1 MANKTLQPGN
11 TLQGGKYRIE
21 KVLGQGSFGIT
32 YLASYATTIE
42 GALGKMTVDIKV
54 AIKEFFMSE
63 VNQRNEQTHGVE
75 GSSSTIFTN
84 YRIKVRKEAQNLAS
98 LHHPHIVQVTDVFD
112 ENNTTY
118 YVMQYIEGMSLD
130 SFIASKGQVS
140 AEDTILIAAQIGQ
153 ALSYMHQR
161 HMLHLDL
168 KPGNIML
175 DKQGQVHLIDFGL
188 SKQYDS
194 NGEPESS
201 TSIGM
206 GTPGYA
212 PIEQANR
219 MGQGKQFQ
227 ATIDVYAFGAT
238 VYKMLTGRRPDDASV
253 ILNDG
258 FPFGFLQQCGVPQNM
273 INALQRAMAPQRNAR
288 FQTVTEFVQ
297 ALDDGRTIP
306 YSAPDLTQIDNTI
319 IASAEPTQPTRPSQ
333 PSYRS
338 SQPSNATP
346 SPTDEELAPKF
357 RPDVEPDN
365 TPAEPSDES
374 DSPKTFMKQI
384 AVVLCVCMAAAMV
397 LFIAMGN
404 FGSADEDVSKDA
416 AYADSAYVDEAYA
429 DSVASDDYALDS
441 CASVDDEYMY

>member
-42 GALGKMTVDIKV
+42 GALGKMAVDIKV

-84 YRIKVRKEAQNLAS
+84 YRIKFRKEAQNLAS

-130 SFIASKGQVS
+130 SFIASKGRVS

-258 FPFGFLQQCGVPQNM
+258 FPFGFLQQLGVQQNM
-273 INALQRAMAPQRNAR
+273 INAVQRAMAPQRNAR

-306 YSAPDLTQIDNTI
+306 YSAPDFTLVDDNTI
-319 IASAEPTQPTRPSQ
+319 TASSEPTQPIRPSRPSQ
-333 PSYRS
+333 PSS
-338 SQPSNATP
+338 ATP
-346 SPTDEELAPKF
+346 SPNDEELAPSTSKL
-357 RPDVEPDN
+357 
-365 TPAEPSDES
+365 A
-374 DSPKTFMKQI
+374 MKQI
-384 AVVLCVCMAAAMV
+384 MVVLCVCIAAAMV

-404 FGSADEDVSKDA
+404 FGSADGNLSKDTE
-416 AYADSAYVDEAYA
+416 YADS
-429 DSVASDDYALDS
+429 DSVAYYDDAEADTCALDS

>member
-42 GALGKMTVDIKV
+42 GALGKMAVDIKV

-84 YRIKVRKEAQNLAS
+84 YRIKFRKEAQNLAS

-130 SFIASKGQVS
+130 SFIASKGRVS

-258 FPFGFLQQCGVPQNM
+258 FPFGFLQQLGVQQNM
-273 INALQRAMAPQRNAR
+273 INAVQRAMAPQRNAR

-306 YSAPDLTQIDNTI
+306 YSAPDFTQVDDNTI
-319 IASAEPTQPTRPSQ
+319 TASSEPTQPIRPSRPSQ
-333 PSYRS
+333 PS
-338 SQPSNATP
+338 QPSSATP
-346 SPTDEELAPKF
+346 SPNDEELAPSTSKL
-357 RPDVEPDN
+357 
-365 TPAEPSDES
+365 A
-374 DSPKTFMKQI
+374 MKQI
-384 AVVLCVCMAAAMV
+384 MVVLCVCIAAAMV
-397 LFIAMGN
+397 LFLAMGK
-404 FGSADEDVSKDA
+404 FGSADGNLSKDTE
-416 AYADSAYVDEAYA
+416 YADS
-429 DSVASDDYALDS
+429 DSVAYYDDAEADTCALDS
-441 CASVDDEYMY
+441 CAAVDDEYMY

>member
-1 MANKTLQPGN
+1 MTNKTLQPGN

-42 GALGKMTVDIKV
+42 GALGKMAVDIKV

-84 YRIKVRKEAQNLAS
+84 YRIKFRKEAQNLAS

-130 SFIASKGQVS
+130 SFIASKGRVS

-258 FPFGFLQQCGVPQNM
+258 FPFGFLQQLGVQQNM
-273 INALQRAMAPQRNAR
+273 INAVQRAMAPQRNAR

-306 YSAPDLTQIDNTI
+306 YSTPDFTLVDDNTI
-319 IASAEPTQPTRPSQ
+319 TASSEPTQPIRPSRPSQ
-333 PSYRS
+333 PSS
-338 SQPSNATP
+338 ATP
-346 SPTDEELAPKF
+346 SPNDEELAPSTSKL
-357 RPDVEPDN
+357 
-365 TPAEPSDES
+365 A
-374 DSPKTFMKQI
+374 MKQI
-384 AVVLCVCMAAAMV
+384 MVVLCVCIAAAMV
-397 LFIAMGN
+397 LFLAMGK
-404 FGSADEDVSKDA
+404 FGSADGNLSKDTE
-416 AYADSAYVDEAYA
+416 YADS
-429 DSVASDDYALDS
+429 DSVAYYDDAEADTCAVDS

>member
-42 GALGKMTVDIKV
+42 GALGKMAVDIKV

-84 YRIKVRKEAQNLAS
+84 YRIKFRKEAQNLAS

-130 SFIASKGQVS
+130 SFIASKGRVS

-258 FPFGFLQQCGVPQNM
+258 FPFGFLQQLGVQQNM
-273 INALQRAMAPQRNAR
+273 INAVQRAMAPQRNAR

-306 YSAPDLTQIDNTI
+306 YSAPDFTLVDDNTI
-319 IASAEPTQPTRPSQ
+319 TASSEPTQPIRPSRPSQ
-333 PSYRS
+333 PSS
-338 SQPSNATP
+338 ATP
-346 SPTDEELAPKF
+346 SPNDEELAPSTSKL
-357 RPDVEPDN
+357 
-365 TPAEPSDES
+365 A
-374 DSPKTFMKQI
+374 MKQI
-384 AVVLCVCMAAAMV
+384 MVVLCVCIAAAMV
-397 LFIAMGN
+397 LFLAMGN
-404 FGSADEDVSKDA
+404 FGFGFVDGSLSKDTE
-416 AYADSAYVDEAYA
+416 YADS
-429 DSVASDDYALDS
+429 DSVAYYDDAEADTCAVDS

>member
-84 YRIKVRKEAQNLAS
+84 YRIKFRKEAQNLAS

-130 SFIASKGQVS
+130 SFIASKGRVS

-258 FPFGFLQQCGVPQNM
+258 FPFGFLQQLGVQQNM
-273 INALQRAMAPQRNAR
+273 INAVQRAMAPQRNAR

-306 YSAPDLTQIDNTI
+306 YSAPDFTQIDEPI
-319 IASAEPTQPTRPSQ
+319 IASSEPTQPIRPSRPSQ
-333 PSYRS
+333 PSS
-338 SQPSNATP
+338 ATP
-346 SPTDEELAPKF
+346 SPNDEELAPSTSKL
-357 RPDVEPDN
+357 
-365 TPAEPSDES
+365 A
-374 DSPKTFMKQI
+374 MKQI
-384 AVVLCVCMAAAMV
+384 MVVLCVCIAAAMV
-397 LFIAMGN
+397 LFLAMGK
-404 FGSADEDVSKDA
+404 FGSADGNLSKDTE
-416 AYADSAYVDEAYA
+416 YADS
-429 DSVASDDYALDS
+429 DSVAYYDDAEADTCAVDS

>member
-21 KVLGQGSFGIT
+21 KMLGQGTFGIT

-42 GALGKMTVDIKV
+42 GALGKMAVDIKV

-84 YRIKVRKEAQNLAS
+84 YRIKFRKEAQNLAS

-130 SFIASKGQVS
+130 SFIASKGRVS

-258 FPFGFLQQCGVPQNM
+258 FPFGFLQQLGVQQNM
-273 INALQRAMAPQRNAR
+273 INAVQRAMAPQRNAR

-306 YSAPDLTQIDNTI
+306 YSAPDFTLVDDNTI
-319 IASAEPTQPTRPSQ
+319 TASSEPTQPIRPSRPSQ
-333 PSYRS
+333 PSS
-338 SQPSNATP
+338 ATP
-346 SPTDEELAPKF
+346 SPNDEELAPSTSKL
-357 RPDVEPDN
+357 
-365 TPAEPSDES
+365 A
-374 DSPKTFMKQI
+374 MKQI
-384 AVVLCVCMAAAMV
+384 MVVLCVCIAAAMV
-397 LFIAMGN
+397 LFLAMGN
-404 FGSADEDVSKDA
+404 FGSADGNLSKDTE
-416 AYADSAYVDEAYA
+416 YADS
-429 DSVASDDYALDS
+429 DSVAYYDDAEADTCALDS

>member
-42 GALGKMTVDIKV
+42 GALGKMAVDIKV

-84 YRIKVRKEAQNLAS
+84 YRIKFRKEAQNLAS

-130 SFIASKGQVS
+130 SFIASKGRVS

-258 FPFGFLQQCGVPQNM
+258 FPFGFLQQLGVQQNM
-273 INALQRAMAPQRNAR
+273 INAVQRAMAPQRNAR

-306 YSAPDLTQIDNTI
+306 YSAPDFTQVDDNTI
-319 IASAEPTQPTRPSQ
+319 TASSEPTQPIRPSRPSQ
-333 PSYRS
+333 PS
-338 SQPSNATP
+338 QPSSATP
-346 SPTDEELAPKF
+346 SPNDEELAPSTSKL
-357 RPDVEPDN
+357 
-365 TPAEPSDES
+365 A
-374 DSPKTFMKQI
+374 MKQI
-384 AVVLCVCMAAAMV
+384 MVVLCVCIAAAMV
-397 LFIAMGN
+397 LFLAMGK
-404 FGSADEDVSKDA
+404 FGSADGNLSKDTE
-416 AYADSAYVDEAYA
+416 YADS
-429 DSVASDDYALDS
+429 DSVAYYDDAEADTCALDS

>member
-42 GALGKMTVDIKV
+42 GALGKMAVDIKV

-84 YRIKVRKEAQNLAS
+84 YRIKFRKEAQNLAS

-130 SFIASKGQVS
+130 SFIASKGRVS

-258 FPFGFLQQCGVPQNM
+258 FPFGFLQQLGVQQNM
-273 INALQRAMAPQRNAR
+273 INAVQRAMAPQRNAR

-319 IASAEPTQPTRPSQ
+319 IASAEPTQPIRPSRPSQ
-333 PSYRS
+333 PSS
-338 SQPSNATP
+338 ATP
-346 SPTDEELAPKF
+346 SPNDEELAPSTSKL
-357 RPDVEPDN
+357 
-365 TPAEPSDES
+365 A
-374 DSPKTFMKQI
+374 MKQI
-384 AVVLCVCMAAAMV
+384 MVVLCVCMAAAMV
-397 LFIAMGN
+397 LFLAMGN
-404 FGSADEDVSKDA
+404 FGIGSADGNLSKDTE
-416 AYADSAYVDEAYA
+416 YADS
-429 DSVASDDYALDS
+429 DSVAYYDDAEADTCALDS
-441 CASVDDEYMY
+441 CAAVDDEYMY

>member
-42 GALGKMTVDIKV
+42 GALGKMAVDIKV

-84 YRIKVRKEAQNLAS
+84 YRIKFRKEAQNLAS

-130 SFIASKGQVS
+130 SFIASKGHVS

-188 SKQYDS
+188 SKQYDD

-258 FPFGFLQQCGVPQNM
+258 FPFGFLQQLGLQQNM
-273 INALQRAMAPQRNAR
+273 INAVQRAMAPQRNAR
-288 FQTVTEFVQ
+288 FQTVAEFVQ

-306 YSAPDLTQIDNTI
+306 YSAPDLTQVDDTI
-319 IASAEPTQPTRPSQ
+319 IASSSEPTQPIRPSR
-333 PSYRS
+333 P

-357 RPDVEPDN
+357 RHNVEPDN
-365 TPAEPSDES
+365 TPTEPSDKPS
-374 DSPKTFMKQI
+374 TSKLAMKQI
-384 AVVLCVCMAAAMV
+384 MVVLCVCLAAAMV
-397 LFIAMGN
+397 LFLAMGN
-404 FGSADEDVSKDA
+404 FGSADGNLSKDP
-416 AYADSAYVDEAYA
+416 ADADTAYVDEAYA

-441 CASVDDEYMY
+441 CAAVDDEYMY

>member
-21 KVLGQGSFGIT
+21 KVLGQGTFGIT

-42 GALGKMTVDIKV
+42 GALGKMAVDIKV

-84 YRIKVRKEAQNLAS
+84 YRIKFRKEAQNLAS

-130 SFIASKGQVS
+130 SFIASKGRVS

-258 FPFGFLQQCGVPQNM
+258 FPFGFLQQLGVQQNM
-273 INALQRAMAPQRNAR
+273 INAVQRAMAPQRNAR

-306 YSAPDLTQIDNTI
+306 YSAPDFTLVDDNTI
-319 IASAEPTQPTRPSQ
+319 TASSEPTQPIRPSRPSQ
-333 PSYRS
+333 PSS
-338 SQPSNATP
+338 ATP
-346 SPTDEELAPKF
+346 SPNDEELAPSTSKL
-357 RPDVEPDN
+357 
-365 TPAEPSDES
+365 A
-374 DSPKTFMKQI
+374 MKQI
-384 AVVLCVCMAAAMV
+384 MVVLCVCMAAAMV
-397 LFIAMGN
+397 LFLAMGN
-404 FGSADEDVSKDA
+404 FGFGSADGNLSKDTE
-416 AYADSAYVDEAYA
+416 YADS
-429 DSVASDDYALDS
+429 DSVAYYDDAEADTCALDS
-441 CASVDDEYMY
+441 CAAVDDEYMY

>member
-1 MANKTLQPGN
+1 M
-11 TLQGGKYRIE
+11 
-21 KVLGQGSFGIT
+21 LGQGSFGIT

-42 GALGKMTVDIKV
+42 GALGKMAVDIKV

-84 YRIKVRKEAQNLAS
+84 YRIKFRKEAQNLAS

-130 SFIASKGQVS
+130 SFIASKGRVS

-258 FPFGFLQQCGVPQNM
+258 FPFGFLQQLGVQQNM
-273 INALQRAMAPQRNAR
+273 INAVQRAMAPQRNAR

-306 YSAPDLTQIDNTI
+306 YSAPDFTQIDEPI
-319 IASAEPTQPTRPSQ
+319 IASSEPTQPIRPSRPSQ
-333 PSYRS
+333 PS
-338 SQPSNATP
+338 NTTP
-346 SPTDEELAPKF
+346 SPNDEELAPSTSKL
-357 RPDVEPDN
+357 
-365 TPAEPSDES
+365 A
-374 DSPKTFMKQI
+374 MKQI
-384 AVVLCVCMAAAMV
+384 MVVLCVCIAAAMV
-397 LFIAMGN
+397 LFLAMGN
-404 FGSADEDVSKDA
+404 FGFGFVDRSLSKDTE
-416 AYADSAYVDEAYA
+416 YADS
-429 DSVASDDYALDS
+429 DSVAYYDDAEADTCALDS

>member
-42 GALGKMTVDIKV
+42 GALGKMAVDIKV

-84 YRIKVRKEAQNLAS
+84 YRIKFRKEAQNLAS

-130 SFIASKGQVS
+130 SFIASKGRVS

-258 FPFGFLQQCGVPQNM
+258 FPFGFLQQLGVQQNM
-273 INALQRAMAPQRNAR
+273 INAVQRAMAPQRNAR

-306 YSAPDLTQIDNTI
+306 YSAPDFTQIDEPI
-319 IASAEPTQPTRPSQ
+319 IASSEPTQPIRPSRPSQ
-333 PSYRS
+333 PS
-338 SQPSNATP
+338 NTTP
-346 SPTDEELAPKF
+346 SPNDEELAPSTSKL
-357 RPDVEPDN
+357 
-365 TPAEPSDES
+365 A
-374 DSPKTFMKQI
+374 MKQI
-384 AVVLCVCMAAAMV
+384 MVVLCVCIAAAMV
-397 LFIAMGN
+397 LFLAMGN
-404 FGSADEDVSKDA
+404 FGFGFVDRSLSKDTE
-416 AYADSAYVDEAYA
+416 YAGS
-429 DSVASDDYALDS
+429 DSVAYYDDAEADTCALDS

>member
-42 GALGKMTVDIKV
+42 GALGKMAVDIKV

-84 YRIKVRKEAQNLAS
+84 YRIKFRKEAQNLAS

-130 SFIASKGQVS
+130 SFIASKGRVS

-258 FPFGFLQQCGVPQNM
+258 FPFGFLQQLGVQQNM
-273 INALQRAMAPQRNAR
+273 INAVQRAMAPQRNAR

-306 YSAPDLTQIDNTI
+306 YSAPDFTQVDDNTI
-319 IASAEPTQPTRPSQ
+319 TASSEPTQPIRPSRPSQ
-333 PSYRS
+333 PSS
-338 SQPSNATP
+338 ATP
-346 SPTDEELAPKF
+346 SPNDEELAPSTSKL
-357 RPDVEPDN
+357 
-365 TPAEPSDES
+365 A
-374 DSPKTFMKQI
+374 MKQI
-384 AVVLCVCMAAAMV
+384 MVVLCVCMAAAMV
-397 LFIAMGN
+397 LFLAMGN
-404 FGSADEDVSKDA
+404 FGIGSADGNLSKDTE
-416 AYADSAYVDEAYA
+416 YADS
-429 DSVASDDYALDS
+429 DSVAYYDDAEADTCALDS

>member
-42 GALGKMTVDIKV
+42 GALGKMAVDIKV

-84 YRIKVRKEAQNLAS
+84 YRIKFRKEAQNLAS

-130 SFIASKGQVS
+130 SFIASKGRVS

-258 FPFGFLQQCGVPQNM
+258 FPFGFLQQLGVQQNM
-273 INALQRAMAPQRNAR
+273 INAVQRAMAPQRNAR

-306 YSAPDLTQIDNTI
+306 YSAPDLTQVDDNTI
-319 IASAEPTQPTRPSQ
+319 TASSEPTQPIRPSRPSQ
-333 PSYRS
+333 PSS
-338 SQPSNATP
+338 ATP
-346 SPTDEELAPKF
+346 SPNDEELAPSTSKL
-357 RPDVEPDN
+357 
-365 TPAEPSDES
+365 A
-374 DSPKTFMKQI
+374 MKQI
-384 AVVLCVCMAAAMV
+384 MVVLCVCMAAAMV
-397 LFIAMGN
+397 LFLAMGK
-404 FGSADEDVSKDA
+404 FGSADGNLSKDTE
-416 AYADSAYVDEAYA
+416 YADS
-429 DSVASDDYALDS
+429 DSVAYYDDAEADTCALDS
-441 CASVDDEYMY
+441 CAAVDDEYMY

>member
-42 GALGKMTVDIKV
+42 GALGKMAVDIKV

-84 YRIKVRKEAQNLAS
+84 YRIKFRKEAQNLAS

-118 YVMQYIEGMSLD
+118 YVMQCIEGMSLD
-130 SFIASKGQVS
+130 SFIASKGRVS

-258 FPFGFLQQCGVPQNM
+258 FPFGFLQQLGVQQNM
-273 INALQRAMAPQRNAR
+273 INAVQRAMAPQRNAR

-306 YSAPDLTQIDNTI
+306 YSAPDFTLVDDNTI
-319 IASAEPTQPTRPSQ
+319 TASSEPTQPIRPSRPSQ
-333 PSYRS
+333 PSS
-338 SQPSNATP
+338 ATP
-346 SPTDEELAPKF
+346 SPNDEELAPSTSKL
-357 RPDVEPDN
+357 
-365 TPAEPSDES
+365 A
-374 DSPKTFMKQI
+374 MKQI
-384 AVVLCVCMAAAMV
+384 MVVLCVCMAAAMV
-397 LFIAMGN
+397 LFLAMGK
-404 FGSADEDVSKDA
+404 FGSADGNLSKDTE
-416 AYADSAYVDEAYA
+416 YADS
-429 DSVASDDYALDS
+429 DSVAYYDDAEADTCALDS

>member
-84 YRIKVRKEAQNLAS
+84 YRIKFRKEAQNLAS

-130 SFIASKGQVS
+130 SFIASKGRVS

-253 ILNDG
+253 ILNEG
-258 FPFGFLQQCGVPQNM
+258 FPFGFLQQLGVQQNM
-273 INALQRAMAPQRNAR
+273 INAVQRAMAPQRNAR

-319 IASAEPTQPTRPSQ
+319 IASAEPTQPIRPSRPSQ
-333 PSYRS
+333 PS
-338 SQPSNATP
+338 QPSSATP
-346 SPTDEELAPKF
+346 SPNDEELAPSTSKL
-357 RPDVEPDN
+357 
-365 TPAEPSDES
+365 A
-374 DSPKTFMKQI
+374 MKQI
-384 AVVLCVCMAAAMV
+384 MVVLCVCMAAAMV
-397 LFIAMGN
+397 LFLAMGK
-404 FGSADEDVSKDA
+404 FGSADGNLSKDTE
-416 AYADSAYVDEAYA
+416 YADS
-429 DSVASDDYALDS
+429 DSVAYYDDAEADTCALDS

>member
-42 GALGKMTVDIKV
+42 GALGKMAVDIKV

-84 YRIKVRKEAQNLAS
+84 YRIKFRKEAQNLAS

-130 SFIASKGQVS
+130 SFIASKGRVS

-258 FPFGFLQQCGVPQNM
+258 FPFGFLQQLGVQQNM
-273 INALQRAMAPQRNAR
+273 INAVQRAMAPQRNAR

-306 YSAPDLTQIDNTI
+306 YSAPDFTQIDEPI
-319 IASAEPTQPTRPSQ
+319 IASSEPTQPIRPSR
-333 PSYRS
+333 P

-346 SPTDEELAPKF
+346 SPNDEELAPSTSKL
-357 RPDVEPDN
+357 
-365 TPAEPSDES
+365 A
-374 DSPKTFMKQI
+374 MKQI
-384 AVVLCVCMAAAMV
+384 MVVLCVCIAAAMV
-397 LFIAMGN
+397 LFLAMGK
-404 FGSADEDVSKDA
+404 FGSADGNLSKDTE
-416 AYADSAYVDEAYA
+416 YADS
-429 DSVASDDYALDS
+429 DSVAYYDDAEADTCAVDS

>member
-42 GALGKMTVDIKV
+42 GALGKMAVDIKV

-84 YRIKVRKEAQNLAS
+84 YRIKFRKEAQNLAS

-258 FPFGFLQQCGVPQNM
+258 FPFGFLQQLGVQQNM
-273 INALQRAMAPQRNAR
+273 INAVQRAMAPQRNAR

-306 YSAPDLTQIDNTI
+306 YSAPDFTLVDDNTI
-319 IASAEPTQPTRPSQ
+319 TASSEPTQPIRPSRPSQ
-333 PSYRS
+333 PSS
-338 SQPSNATP
+338 ATP
-346 SPTDEELAPKF
+346 SPNDEELAPSTSKL
-357 RPDVEPDN
+357 
-365 TPAEPSDES
+365 A
-374 DSPKTFMKQI
+374 MKQI
-384 AVVLCVCMAAAMV
+384 MVVLCVCIAAAMV

-404 FGSADEDVSKDA
+404 FGIGSANGNLSKDTE
-416 AYADSAYVDEAYA
+416 YADS
-429 DSVASDDYALDS
+429 DSVAYYDDAEADTCALDS

>member
-21 KVLGQGSFGIT
+21 KVLGQGTFGIT

-84 YRIKVRKEAQNLAS
+84 YRIKFRKEAQNLAS

-130 SFIASKGQVS
+130 SFIASKGRVS

-258 FPFGFLQQCGVPQNM
+258 FPFGFLQQLGVQQNM
-273 INALQRAMAPQRNAR
+273 INAVQRAMAPQRNAR

-306 YSAPDLTQIDNTI
+306 YSAPDFTQIDEPI
-319 IASAEPTQPTRPSQ
+319 IASSEPTQPIRPSRPSQ
-333 PSYRS
+333 PSS
-338 SQPSNATP
+338 ATP
-346 SPTDEELAPKF
+346 SPNDEELAPSTSKL
-357 RPDVEPDN
+357 
-365 TPAEPSDES
+365 A
-374 DSPKTFMKQI
+374 MKQI
-384 AVVLCVCMAAAMV
+384 MVVLCVCIAAAMV
-397 LFIAMGN
+397 LFLAMGK
-404 FGSADEDVSKDA
+404 FGSADGNLSKDTE
-416 AYADSAYVDEAYA
+416 YADS
-429 DSVASDDYALDS
+429 DSVAYYDDAEADTCALDS

>member
-42 GALGKMTVDIKV
+42 GALGKMAVDIKV

-84 YRIKVRKEAQNLAS
+84 YRIKFRKEAQNLAS

-130 SFIASKGQVS
+130 SFIASKGRVS

-258 FPFGFLQQCGVPQNM
+258 FPFGFLQQLGVQQNM
-273 INALQRAMAPQRNAR
+273 INAVQRAMAPQRNAR

-306 YSAPDLTQIDNTI
+306 YSAPDFTQVDDNTI
-319 IASAEPTQPTRPSQ
+319 TASSEPTQPIRPSRPSQ
-333 PSYRS
+333 PSS
-338 SQPSNATP
+338 ATP
-346 SPTDEELAPKF
+346 SPNDEELAPSTSKL
-357 RPDVEPDN
+357 
-365 TPAEPSDES
+365 A
-374 DSPKTFMKQI
+374 MKQI
-384 AVVLCVCMAAAMV
+384 MVVLCVCIAAAMV
-397 LFIAMGN
+397 LFLAMGK
-404 FGSADEDVSKDA
+404 FGSADGNLSKDTE
-416 AYADSAYVDEAYA
+416 YADS
-429 DSVASDDYALDS
+429 DSVAYYDDAEADTCAVDS

>member
-84 YRIKVRKEAQNLAS
+84 YRIKFRKEAQNLAS

-130 SFIASKGQVS
+130 SFIASKGRVS

-258 FPFGFLQQCGVPQNM
+258 FPFGFLQQLGVQQNM
-273 INALQRAMAPQRNAR
+273 INAVQRAMAPQRNAR

-306 YSAPDLTQIDNTI
+306 YSAPDFTQVDEPI
-319 IASAEPTQPTRPSQ
+319 IASSEPTQPIRPSRPSQ
-333 PSYRS
+333 PSS
-338 SQPSNATP
+338 ATP
-346 SPTDEELAPKF
+346 SPNDEELAPSTSKL
-357 RPDVEPDN
+357 
-365 TPAEPSDES
+365 A
-374 DSPKTFMKQI
+374 MKQI
-384 AVVLCVCMAAAMV
+384 MVVLCVCIAAAMV
-397 LFIAMGN
+397 LFLAMGK
-404 FGSADEDVSKDA
+404 FGSADGNLSKDTE
-416 AYADSAYVDEAYA
+416 YADS
-429 DSVASDDYALDS
+429 DSVAYYDDAEADTCAVDS

>member
-42 GALGKMTVDIKV
+42 GALGKMAVDIKV

-84 YRIKVRKEAQNLAS
+84 YRIKFRKEAQNLAS

-130 SFIASKGQVS
+130 SFIASKGRVS

-258 FPFGFLQQCGVPQNM
+258 FPFGFLQQLGVQQNM
-273 INALQRAMAPQRNAR
+273 INAVQRAMAPQRNAR

-306 YSAPDLTQIDNTI
+306 YSAPDFTLVDDNTI
-319 IASAEPTQPTRPSQ
+319 TASSEPTQPIRPSRPSQ
-333 PSYRS
+333 PSS
-338 SQPSNATP
+338 ATP
-346 SPTDEELAPKF
+346 SPNDEELAPSTSKL
-357 RPDVEPDN
+357 
-365 TPAEPSDES
+365 A
-374 DSPKTFMKQI
+374 MKQI
-384 AVVLCVCMAAAMV
+384 MVVLCVCIAAAMV
-397 LFIAMGN
+397 LFLAMGK
-404 FGSADEDVSKDA
+404 FGSADGNLSKDTE
-416 AYADSAYVDEAYA
+416 YADS
-429 DSVASDDYALDS
+429 DSVAYYDDAEADTCALDS

>member
-42 GALGKMTVDIKV
+42 GALGKMAVDIKV

-84 YRIKVRKEAQNLAS
+84 YRIKFRKEAQNLAS

-130 SFIASKGQVS
+130 SFIASKGRVS

-258 FPFGFLQQCGVPQNM
+258 FPFGFLQQLGVQQDM
-273 INALQRAMAPQRNAR
+273 INAVQRAMAPQRNAR

-306 YSAPDLTQIDNTI
+306 YSAPDFTQIDEPI
-319 IASAEPTQPTRPSQ
+319 IASSEPTQPIRPSR
-333 PSYRS
+333 P
-338 SQPSNATP
+338 SQPSNATS
-346 SPTDEELAPKF
+346 SPNDEELAPSTSKL
-357 RPDVEPDN
+357 
-365 TPAEPSDES
+365 A
-374 DSPKTFMKQI
+374 MKQI
-384 AVVLCVCMAAAMV
+384 MVVLCVCIAAAMV
-397 LFIAMGN
+397 LFLAMGK
-404 FGSADEDVSKDA
+404 FGSADGNLSKDTE
-416 AYADSAYVDEAYA
+416 YADS
-429 DSVASDDYALDS
+429 DSVAYYDDAEADTCAVDS

>member
-42 GALGKMTVDIKV
+42 GALGKMAVDIKV

-84 YRIKVRKEAQNLAS
+84 YRIKFRKEAQNLAS

-130 SFIASKGQVS
+130 SFIASKGRVS

-258 FPFGFLQQCGVPQNM
+258 FPFGFLQQLGVQQNM
-273 INALQRAMAPQRNAR
+273 INAVQRAMAPQRNAR

-306 YSAPDLTQIDNTI
+306 YSAPDFTQVDDNTI
-319 IASAEPTQPTRPSQ
+319 TASSEPTQPIRPSRPSQ
-333 PSYRS
+333 PS
-338 SQPSNATP
+338 QPSSATP
-346 SPTDEELAPKF
+346 SPNDEELAPSTSKL
-357 RPDVEPDN
+357 
-365 TPAEPSDES
+365 A
-374 DSPKTFMKQI
+374 MKQI
-384 AVVLCVCMAAAMV
+384 MVVLCVCMAAAMV
-397 LFIAMGN
+397 LFLAMGK
-404 FGSADEDVSKDA
+404 FGSADGNLSKDTE
-416 AYADSAYVDEAYA
+416 YADS
-429 DSVASDDYALDS
+429 DSVAYYDDAEADTCALDS
-441 CASVDDEYMY
+441 CAAVDDEYMY

>member
-11 TLQGGKYRIE
+11 TLQGDKYRIE

-42 GALGKMTVDIKV
+42 GALGKMAVDIKV

-84 YRIKVRKEAQNLAS
+84 YRIKFRKEAQNLAS

-130 SFIASKGQVS
+130 SFIASKGRVS

-258 FPFGFLQQCGVPQNM
+258 FPFGFLQQLGVQQNM
-273 INALQRAMAPQRNAR
+273 INAVQRAMAPQRNAR

-306 YSAPDLTQIDNTI
+306 YSAPDFTLVDDNTI
-319 IASAEPTQPTRPSQ
+319 TASSEPTQPIRPSRPSQ
-333 PSYRS
+333 PSS
-338 SQPSNATP
+338 ATP
-346 SPTDEELAPKF
+346 SPNDEELAPSTSKL
-357 RPDVEPDN
+357 
-365 TPAEPSDES
+365 A
-374 DSPKTFMKQI
+374 MKQI
-384 AVVLCVCMAAAMV
+384 MVVLSVCIAAAMV
-397 LFIAMGN
+397 LFLAMGK
-404 FGSADEDVSKDA
+404 FGSADGNLSKDTE
-416 AYADSAYVDEAYA
+416 YADS
-429 DSVASDDYALDS
+429 DSVAYYDDAEADTCALDS
-441 CASVDDEYMY
+441 CAAVDDEYMY

>member
-84 YRIKVRKEAQNLAS
+84 YRIKFRKEAQNLAS

-130 SFIASKGQVS
+130 SFIASKGRVS

-258 FPFGFLQQCGVPQNM
+258 FPFGFLQQLGVQQNM
-273 INALQRAMAPQRNAR
+273 INAVQRAMAPQRNAR

-306 YSAPDLTQIDNTI
+306 YSAPDFTQIDEPI
-319 IASAEPTQPTRPSQ
+319 IASSEPTQPIRPSRPSQ
-333 PSYRS
+333 PSS
-338 SQPSNATP
+338 ATP
-346 SPTDEELAPKF
+346 SPNDEELAP
-357 RPDVEPDN
+357 
-365 TPAEPSDES
+365 PSTS
-374 DSPKTFMKQI
+374 KLAMKQI
-384 AVVLCVCMAAAMV
+384 MVVLCVCIAAAMV
-397 LFIAMGN
+397 LFLAMGK
-404 FGSADEDVSKDA
+404 FGSADGNLSKDTE
-416 AYADSAYVDEAYA
+416 YADS
-429 DSVASDDYALDS
+429 DSVAYYDDAEADTCAVDS

>member
-21 KVLGQGSFGIT
+21 KVLGQGTFGIT

-42 GALGKMTVDIKV
+42 GALGKMAVDIKV

-84 YRIKVRKEAQNLAS
+84 YRIKFRKEAQNLAS

-130 SFIASKGQVS
+130 SFITSKGRVS

-258 FPFGFLQQCGVPQNM
+258 FPFGFLQQLGVQQNM
-273 INALQRAMAPQRNAR
+273 INAVQRAMAPQRNAR

-306 YSAPDLTQIDNTI
+306 YSAPDFTLVDDNTI
-319 IASAEPTQPTRPSQ
+319 TASSEPTQPIRPSRPSQ
-333 PSYRS
+333 PSS
-338 SQPSNATP
+338 ATP
-346 SPTDEELAPKF
+346 SPNDEELAPSTSKL
-357 RPDVEPDN
+357 
-365 TPAEPSDES
+365 A
-374 DSPKTFMKQI
+374 MKQI
-384 AVVLCVCMAAAMV
+384 MVVLCVCMAAAMV
-397 LFIAMGN
+397 LFLAMGN
-404 FGSADEDVSKDA
+404 FGFGSADGNLSKDTE
-416 AYADSAYVDEAYA
+416 YADS
-429 DSVASDDYALDS
+429 DSVAYYDDAEADTCALDS
-441 CASVDDEYMY
+441 CAAVDDEYMY

>member
-42 GALGKMTVDIKV
+42 GALGKMAVDIKV

-84 YRIKVRKEAQNLAS
+84 YRIKFRKEAQNLAS

-130 SFIASKGQVS
+130 SFIASKGRVS

-258 FPFGFLQQCGVPQNM
+258 FPFGFLQQLGVQQNM
-273 INALQRAMAPQRNAR
+273 INAVQRAMAPQRNAR

-306 YSAPDLTQIDNTI
+306 YSTPDFTLVDDNTI
-319 IASAEPTQPTRPSQ
+319 TASSEPTQPIRPSRPSQ
-333 PSYRS
+333 PSS
-338 SQPSNATP
+338 ATP
-346 SPTDEELAPKF
+346 SPNDEELAP
-357 RPDVEPDN
+357 
-365 TPAEPSDES
+365 PSTS
-374 DSPKTFMKQI
+374 KLAMKQI
-384 AVVLCVCMAAAMV
+384 MVVLCVCIAAAMV
-397 LFIAMGN
+397 LFLAMGK
-404 FGSADEDVSKDA
+404 FGSADGNLSKDTE
-416 AYADSAYVDEAYA
+416 YADS
-429 DSVASDDYALDS
+429 DSVAYYDDAEADTCALDS

>member
-42 GALGKMTVDIKV
+42 GALGKMAVDIKV

-84 YRIKVRKEAQNLAS
+84 YRIKFRKEAQNLAS

-130 SFIASKGQVS
+130 SFIASKGRVS

-258 FPFGFLQQCGVPQNM
+258 FPFGFLQQLGVQQNM
-273 INALQRAMAPQRNAR
+273 INAVQRAMAPQRNAR

-306 YSAPDLTQIDNTI
+306 YSAPDFTLVDDNTI
-319 IASAEPTQPTRPSQ
+319 TASSEPTQPIRPSRPSQ
-333 PSYRS
+333 PS
-338 SQPSNATP
+338 NTTP
-346 SPTDEELAPKF
+346 SPNDEELAPSTSKL
-357 RPDVEPDN
+357 
-365 TPAEPSDES
+365 A
-374 DSPKTFMKQI
+374 MKQI
-384 AVVLCVCMAAAMV
+384 MVVLCVCIAAAMV
-397 LFIAMGN
+397 LFLAMGK
-404 FGSADEDVSKDA
+404 FGSADGNLSKDTE
-416 AYADSAYVDEAYA
+416 YADS
-429 DSVASDDYALDS
+429 DSVAYYDDAEADTCAVDS

>member
-42 GALGKMTVDIKV
+42 GALGKMAVDIKV

-84 YRIKVRKEAQNLAS
+84 YRIKFRKEAQNLAS

-130 SFIASKGQVS
+130 SFIASKGRVS

-258 FPFGFLQQCGVPQNM
+258 FPFGFLQQLGVQQNM
-273 INALQRAMAPQRNAR
+273 INAVQRAMAPQRNAR

-306 YSAPDLTQIDNTI
+306 YSAPDFTQIDEPI
-319 IASAEPTQPTRPSQ
+319 IASSEPTQPIRPSR
-333 PSYRS
+333 P
-338 SQPSNATP
+338 SQPSNATL
-346 SPTDEELAPKF
+346 SPNDEELAPSTSKL
-357 RPDVEPDN
+357 
-365 TPAEPSDES
+365 A
-374 DSPKTFMKQI
+374 MKQI
-384 AVVLCVCMAAAMV
+384 MVVLCVCIAAAMV
-397 LFIAMGN
+397 LFLAMGK
-404 FGSADEDVSKDA
+404 FGSADGNLSKDTE
-416 AYADSAYVDEAYA
+416 YADS
-429 DSVASDDYALDS
+429 DSVAYYDDAEADTCALDS

>member
-42 GALGKMTVDIKV
+42 GALGKMAVDIKV

-84 YRIKVRKEAQNLAS
+84 YRIKFRKEAQNLAS

-130 SFIASKGQVS
+130 SFIASKGRVS

-253 ILNDG
+253 ILNEG
-258 FPFGFLQQCGVPQNM
+258 FPFGFLQQLGVQQNM
-273 INALQRAMAPQRNAR
+273 INAVQRAMAPQRNAR

-306 YSAPDLTQIDNTI
+306 YSAPDFTQVDDNTI
-319 IASAEPTQPTRPSQ
+319 TASSEPTQPIRPSRPSQ
-333 PSYRS
+333 PS
-338 SQPSNATP
+338 QPSSATP
-346 SPTDEELAPKF
+346 SPNDEELAPSTSKL
-357 RPDVEPDN
+357 
-365 TPAEPSDES
+365 A
-374 DSPKTFMKQI
+374 MKQI
-384 AVVLCVCMAAAMV
+384 MVVLCVCMAAAMV
-397 LFIAMGN
+397 LFLAMGK
-404 FGSADEDVSKDA
+404 FGSADGNLSKDTE
-416 AYADSAYVDEAYA
+416 YADS
-429 DSVASDDYALDS
+429 DSVAYYDDAEADTCALDS

>member
-42 GALGKMTVDIKV
+42 GALGKMAVDIKV

-84 YRIKVRKEAQNLAS
+84 YRIKFRKEAQNLAS

-130 SFIASKGQVS
+130 SFIASKGRVS

-258 FPFGFLQQCGVPQNM
+258 FPFGFLQQLGVQQNM
-273 INALQRAMAPQRNAR
+273 INAVQRAMAPQRNAR

-306 YSAPDLTQIDNTI
+306 YSAPDFTQVDDNTI
-319 IASAEPTQPTRPSQ
+319 TASSEPTQPIRPSRPSQ
-333 PSYRS
+333 PS
-338 SQPSNATP
+338 QPSSATP
-346 SPTDEELAPKF
+346 SPNDEELAPSTSKL
-357 RPDVEPDN
+357 
-365 TPAEPSDES
+365 A
-374 DSPKTFMKQI
+374 MKQI
-384 AVVLCVCMAAAMV
+384 MVVLCVCMAAAMV
-397 LFIAMGN
+397 LFLAMGN
-404 FGSADEDVSKDA
+404 FDSADGNLSKDTE
-416 AYADSAYVDEAYA
+416 YADS
-429 DSVASDDYALDS
+429 DSVAYYDDAEADTCAVDS

>member
-42 GALGKMTVDIKV
+42 GALGKMAVDIKV

-84 YRIKVRKEAQNLAS
+84 YRIKFRKEAQNLAS

-130 SFIASKGQVS
+130 SFIASKGRVS

-258 FPFGFLQQCGVPQNM
+258 FPFGFLQQLGVQQNM
-273 INALQRAMAPQRNAR
+273 INAVQRAMAPQRNAR

-306 YSAPDLTQIDNTI
+306 YSAPDFTQVDDNTI
-319 IASAEPTQPTRPSQ
+319 TASSEPTQPIRHSRP
-333 PSYRS
+333 

-346 SPTDEELAPKF
+346 SPNDEELAPSTSKL
-357 RPDVEPDN
+357 
-365 TPAEPSDES
+365 A
-374 DSPKTFMKQI
+374 MKQI
-384 AVVLCVCMAAAMV
+384 MVVLCVCIAAAMV
-397 LFIAMGN
+397 LFLAMGK
-404 FGSADEDVSKDA
+404 FGSADGNLSKDTE
-416 AYADSAYVDEAYA
+416 YADS
-429 DSVASDDYALDS
+429 DSVAYYDDAEADTCAVDS

>member
-42 GALGKMTVDIKV
+42 GALGKMAVDIKV

-84 YRIKVRKEAQNLAS
+84 YRIKFRKEAQNLAS

-130 SFIASKGQVS
+130 SFIASKGRVS

-258 FPFGFLQQCGVPQNM
+258 FPFGFLQQLGVQQNM
-273 INALQRAMAPQRNAR
+273 INAVQRAMAPQRNAR

-306 YSAPDLTQIDNTI
+306 YSAPDFTQVDDNTI
-319 IASAEPTQPTRPSQ
+319 TASSEPTQPIRPSRPSQ
-333 PSYRS
+333 PS
-338 SQPSNATP
+338 QPSSATP
-346 SPTDEELAPKF
+346 SPNDEELAPSTSKL
-357 RPDVEPDN
+357 
-365 TPAEPSDES
+365 A
-374 DSPKTFMKQI
+374 MKQI
-384 AVVLCVCMAAAMV
+384 MVVLCVCMAAAMV
-397 LFIAMGN
+397 LFLAMGN
-404 FGSADEDVSKDA
+404 FGSADGNLSKDTE
-416 AYADSAYVDEAYA
+416 YADS
-429 DSVASDDYALDS
+429 DSVAYYDDAEADTCAVDS

>member
-84 YRIKVRKEAQNLAS
+84 YRIKFRKEAQNLAS

-130 SFIASKGQVS
+130 SFIASKGRVS

-258 FPFGFLQQCGVPQNM
+258 FPFGFLQQLGVQQNM
-273 INALQRAMAPQRNAR
+273 INAVQRAMAPQRNAR

-306 YSAPDLTQIDNTI
+306 YSAPYFTLVDDNTI
-319 IASAEPTQPTRPSQ
+319 TASSEPTQPIRPSRPSQ
-333 PSYRS
+333 PSS
-338 SQPSNATP
+338 ATP
-346 SPTDEELAPKF
+346 SPNDEELAPSTSKL
-357 RPDVEPDN
+357 
-365 TPAEPSDES
+365 A
-374 DSPKTFMKQI
+374 MKQI
-384 AVVLCVCMAAAMV
+384 MVVLCVCLAAAMV
-397 LFIAMGN
+397 LFLAMGN
-404 FGSADEDVSKDA
+404 FGSADGNLSKDTE
-416 AYADSAYVDEAYA
+416 YADS
-429 DSVASDDYALDS
+429 DSVAYYDDAEADTCALDS

>member
-42 GALGKMTVDIKV
+42 GALGKMAVDIKV

-84 YRIKVRKEAQNLAS
+84 YRIKFRKEAQNLAS

-130 SFIASKGQVS
+130 SFIASKGRVS

-258 FPFGFLQQCGVPQNM
+258 FPFGFLQQLGVQQNM
-273 INALQRAMAPQRNAR
+273 INAVQRAMAPQRNAR

-306 YSAPDLTQIDNTI
+306 YSTPDFTLVDDNTI
-319 IASAEPTQPTRPSQ
+319 TASSEPTQPIRPSRPSQ
-333 PSYRS
+333 PS
-338 SQPSNATP
+338 NTTP
-346 SPTDEELAPKF
+346 SPNDEELAPSTSKL
-357 RPDVEPDN
+357 
-365 TPAEPSDES
+365 A
-374 DSPKTFMKQI
+374 MKQI
-384 AVVLCVCMAAAMV
+384 MVVLCVCIAAAMV
-397 LFIAMGN
+397 LFLAMGK
-404 FGSADEDVSKDA
+404 FGSADGNLSKDTE
-416 AYADSAYVDEAYA
+416 YADS
-429 DSVASDDYALDS
+429 DSVAYYDDAEADTCALDS
-441 CASVDDEYMY
+441 CATVDDEYMY

>member
-42 GALGKMTVDIKV
+42 GALGKMAVDIKV

-84 YRIKVRKEAQNLAS
+84 YRIKFRKEAQNLAS

-130 SFIASKGQVS
+130 SFIASKGRVS

-258 FPFGFLQQCGVPQNM
+258 FPFGFLQQLGVQQNM
-273 INALQRAMAPQRNAR
+273 INAVQRAMAPQRNAR

-306 YSAPDLTQIDNTI
+306 YSAPDLTQVDDNTI
-319 IASAEPTQPTRPSQ
+319 TASSEPTQPIRPSRPSQ
-333 PSYRS
+333 PSS
-338 SQPSNATP
+338 ATP
-346 SPTDEELAPKF
+346 SPNDEELAPSTSKL
-357 RPDVEPDN
+357 
-365 TPAEPSDES
+365 A
-374 DSPKTFMKQI
+374 MKQI
-384 AVVLCVCMAAAMV
+384 MVVLCVCMAAAMV
-397 LFIAMGN
+397 LFLAMGN
-404 FGSADEDVSKDA
+404 FGFGSADGNLSKDTE
-416 AYADSAYVDEAYA
+416 YADS
-429 DSVASDDYALDS
+429 DSVAYYDDAEADTCALDS
-441 CASVDDEYMY
+441 CAAVDDEYMY